1 MMEFQHMNFHDKMVE
16 LARRQDGGSLTTV
29 DGTVYWGAG
38 YTHLGLPMF
47 TGNNKLYAFTLN
59 GK

>member
-1 MMEFQHMNFHDKMVE
+1 MNSPE
-16 LARRQDGGSLTTV
+16 LVFENASIV

-38 YTHLGLPMF
+38 YSHLGLPGF
-47 TGNNKLYAFTLN
+47 TGNNKFYAFSLN

>member
-1 MMEFQHMNFHDKMVE
+1 VIS
-16 LARRQDGGSLTTV
+16 GPSIV

-38 YTHLGLPMF
+38 YTHLGLPLF
-47 TGNNKLYAFTLN
+47 TGNNKFYAFSLN